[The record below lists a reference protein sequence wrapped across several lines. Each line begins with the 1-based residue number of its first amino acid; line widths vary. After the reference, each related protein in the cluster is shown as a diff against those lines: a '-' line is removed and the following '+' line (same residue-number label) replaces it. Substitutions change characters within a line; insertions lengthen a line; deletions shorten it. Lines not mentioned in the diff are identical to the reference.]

1 MKNKKKK
8 TSLWMKVFVSFVVT
22 FVVFVYVK
30 SDFFEDEI
38 LKFFQIFLTV
48 FAIVIWSRLEDETD
62 YED

>member
-8 TSLWMKVFVSFVVT
+8 TSLWMKVFVSFVAT

-62 YED
+62 YEN

>member
-62 YED
+62 YEE